1 MYCLLQILMNEED
14 LQEMNMIILGCYC
27 TFPHKQQLKV
37 NFQILMEIMHS
48 YILYYFFV
56 ILPALLHFCSFIYT
70 AFLCIKGQPLFLKRA
85 FPKGK
90 GAWSKKL
97 LGAILLDSF
106 LPPRP
111 RIHGSPEILLA
122 RTTPGSSLNI
132 CGQSEN

>member
-27 TFPHKQQLKV
+27 TFSHKQQLKV

-90 GAWSKKL
+90 RGVVKKTSRGYTPRL
-97 LGAILLDSF
+97 LSTTSPQDPW
-106 LPPRP
+106 LPRDFV
-111 RIHGSPEILLA
+111 G
-122 RTTPGSSLNI
+122 
-132 CGQSEN
+132 